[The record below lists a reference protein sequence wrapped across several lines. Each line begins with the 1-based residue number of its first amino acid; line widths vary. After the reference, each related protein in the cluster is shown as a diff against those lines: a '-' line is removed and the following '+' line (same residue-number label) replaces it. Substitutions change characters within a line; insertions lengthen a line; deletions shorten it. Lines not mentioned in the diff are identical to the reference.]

1 MKKMQAWITHGYGDM
16 RLENVPTPKLKPGWV
31 RVRILVAQP
40 SITEILLYQG
50 EKTYGHDIIARR
62 LAEGPAQLF
71 GHEFSGQVVEL
82 GEGVTSLTIG
92 DRVAARGSHP
102 EGIVGFDY
110 PGAFAEEGVFPES
123 LLAKLPPTVGDEA
136 GAAIQALTDCVAAA
150 HAAAPTLD
158 DTAVVIGLGAMGFG
172 CLQAVRAAGAGRTV
186 AIGRRK
192 EALDLALRLGADFVI
207 DASAGDPVAAVRE
220 FTGGRGADIV
230 FECAGGPVSR
240 GLAGNATLVQA
251 AQMAR
256 DEARVV
262 GLAFDGDAATL
273 PYSAFRFRSIRFSFP
288 SVLTRPLFEAT
299 VRLAGTGRIQL
310 DPLIGCTL
318 DGLEALPDAFAM
330 TADKARHGLINPA
343 QIRIARPQETS

>member
-1 MKKMQAWITHGYGDM
+1 MRAWITHGYGDM
-16 RLENVPTPKLKPGWV
+16 RLEDVAPPRLKPGWV
-31 RVRILVAQP
+31 RVRILTAQP
-40 SITEILLYQG
+40 SITEILLFHG

-62 LAEGPAQLF
+62 LTEGPAALF

-82 GEGVTSLTIG
+82 GEGVTGLTIG

-110 PGAFAEEGVFPES
+110 PGAFAEEGIFPES
-123 LLAKLPPTVGDEA
+123 LLAKLPPSVSDEA

-150 HAAAPTLD
+150 HAAAPALD
-158 DTAVVIGLGAMGFG
+158 ETAVVIGLGAMGFG
-172 CLQAVRAAGAGRTV
+172 CMQAVRAAGAGRTI

-192 EALDLALRLGADFVI
+192 EALDLALRLGADAVV
-207 DASAGDPVAAVRE
+207 DASIQDPVAAVLE
-220 FTGGRGADIV
+220 LTGGRGADIV

-256 DEARVV
+256 DEARVI
-262 GLAFDGDAATL
+262 GLAFDGDAAVL
-273 PYSAFRFRSIRFSFP
+273 PYNAFRFRSIRFCFP
-288 SVLTRPLFEAT
+288 SVLTRSLFEAT
-299 VRLAGTGRIQL
+299 VALAGSGRIQL

-318 DGLEALPDAFAM
+318 DGIEALPEAFAM

-343 QIRIARPQETS
+343 QIRIASPKEIA